1 MILIEDLH
9 KWFGDHHVLKGINL
23 KIEKGKTTVIL
34 GRSGCGKTVLVKHII
49 GLLKPDRGK
58 IYVDGIEITS
68 LPSHRMK
75 EVVKKFGMLFQ
86 SSALFDSMTVEENVA
101 FPLKEHTRLTE
112 EEIRKRVK
120 AKLEVVG
127 LKGIEDRYPS
137 ELSGGMK
144 KRVGLARAMAL
155 DPEYIIFDEPTTGVD
170 PVTAYSIDMLM
181 KETQRK
187 FNLTFIVI
195 THDIISTFRIAD
207 HIAMMEDGK
216 ILEEGTPEEIMNSSH
231 PEVRKF
237 IDIKTRE
244 VVSEE
249 RTVY

>member
-1 MILIEDLH
+1 MIVIEDLH

-23 KIEKGKTTVIL
+23 EIEKGKITVIL

-58 IYVDGIEITS
+58 IYIDGTEITS
-68 LPSHRMK
+68 LSWRKMK

-86 SSALFDSMTVEENVA
+86 GSALFDSMTVEENVA
-101 FPLKEHTRLTE
+101 FPLREHTKLSER
-112 EEIRKRVK
+112 EIKKRVRE
-120 AKLEVVG
+120 KLEVVG
-127 LKGIEDRYPS
+127 LRDVEHYYPS

-170 PVTAYSIDMLM
+170 PPTAYSIDVLM
-181 KETQRK
+181 KETQRR

-195 THDIISTFRIAD
+195 THDISSTFRIAD
-207 HIAMMEDGK
+207 KIAMMDDGK
-216 ILEEGTPEEIMNSSH
+216 IIEAGTPEEIMNSKNEDVKRFLEAH
-231 PEVRKF
+231 RVEAIR
-237 IDIKTRE
+237 
-244 VVSEE
+244 
-249 RTVY
+249 

>member
-1 MILIEDLH
+1 MIVIEDLH

-23 KIEKGKTTVIL
+23 KIEKGKITVIL

-58 IYVDGIEITS
+58 IYIDGTEITS
-68 LPSHRMK
+68 LSWRKMK

-86 SSALFDSMTVEENVA
+86 GSALFDSMTVEENVA
-101 FPLKEHTRLTE
+101 FPLREHTRLPE
-112 EEIRKRVK
+112 SEIKKRVK
-120 AKLEVVG
+120 EKLEVVG
-127 LKGIEDRYPS
+127 LKDVENYYPS

-170 PVTAYSIDMLM
+170 PPTAYSIDMLM
-181 KETQRK
+181 KETQRR

-195 THDIISTFRIAD
+195 THDISSTFRIAD
-207 HIAMMEDGK
+207 KIAMMEDGK
-216 ILEEGTPEEIMNSSH
+216 IIEAGTPEEIMNSKNEDVKRFLEAH
-231 PEVRKF
+231 RW
-237 IDIKTRE
+237 RL
-244 VVSEE
+244 
-249 RTVY
+249 

>member
-1 MILIEDLH
+1 MIVIEDLH

-23 KIEKGKTTVIL
+23 KIEKGKITVIL

-58 IYVDGIEITS
+58 IYIDGTEITS
-68 LPSHRMK
+68 LSWRKMK

-86 SSALFDSMTVEENVA
+86 GSALFDSMTVEENVA
-101 FPLKEHTRLTE
+101 FPLREHTRLPE
-112 EEIRKRVK
+112 SEIKKRVRE
-120 AKLEVVG
+120 KLEVVG
-127 LKGIEDRYPS
+127 LKDVENYYPS

-170 PVTAYSIDMLM
+170 PPTAYSIDMLM
-181 KETQRK
+181 KETQRR

-195 THDIISTFRIAD
+195 THDISSTFRIAD
-207 HIAMMEDGK
+207 KIAMMEDGK
-216 ILEEGTPEEIMNSSH
+216 IIEAGTPEEIMNSKNEDVKRFLEAH
-231 PEVRKF
+231 RLEVIR
-237 IDIKTRE
+237 
-244 VVSEE
+244 
-249 RTVY
+249 

>member
-1 MILIEDLH
+1 MIVIEDLH

-23 KIEKGKTTVIL
+23 KIEKGKITVIL

-58 IYVDGIEITS
+58 IYIDGIEITS
-68 LPSHRMK
+68 LSWRKMK

-86 SSALFDSMTVEENVA
+86 GSALFDSMTVEENVA
-101 FPLKEHTRLTE
+101 FPLREHTRLPE
-112 EEIRKRVK
+112 SEIKKRVRE
-120 AKLEVVG
+120 KLEVVG
-127 LKGIEDRYPS
+127 LKDVENYYPS

-170 PVTAYSIDMLM
+170 PPTAYSIDMLM
-181 KETQRK
+181 KETQRR

-195 THDIISTFRIAD
+195 THDISSTFRIAD
-207 HIAMMEDGK
+207 KIAMMEDGK
-216 ILEEGTPEEIMNSSH
+216 IIEAGTPEEIMNSKNEDVKRFLEAH
-231 PEVRKF
+231 RLEVIR
-237 IDIKTRE
+237 
-244 VVSEE
+244 
-249 RTVY
+249 

>member
-1 MILIEDLH
+1 MIVIEDLH

-23 KIEKGKTTVIL
+23 KIEKGKITVIL

-58 IYVDGIEITS
+58 IYIDGVEITS
-68 LPSHRMK
+68 LSWRKMK

-86 SSALFDSMTVEENVA
+86 NSALFDSMTVEENVA
-101 FPLKEHTRLTE
+101 FPLREHTRLPE
-112 EEIRKRVK
+112 SEIKKRVRE
-120 AKLEVVG
+120 KLEVVG
-127 LKGIEDRYPS
+127 LKDVENYYPS

-170 PVTAYSIDMLM
+170 PPTAYSIDMLM
-181 KETQRK
+181 KETQRR

-195 THDIISTFRIAD
+195 THDISSTFRIAD
-207 HIAMMEDGK
+207 KIAMMEDGK
-216 ILEEGTPEEIMNSSH
+216 IIEAGTPEEIMNSKNEDVKRFLEAH
-231 PEVRKF
+231 RLEVIR
-237 IDIKTRE
+237 
-244 VVSEE
+244 
-249 RTVY
+249 

>member
-1 MILIEDLH
+1 MIVIEDLH

-23 KIEKGKTTVIL
+23 KIEKGKITVIL

-58 IYVDGIEITS
+58 IYIDGVEITS
-68 LPSHRMK
+68 LSWRKMK

-86 SSALFDSMTVEENVA
+86 GSALFDSMTVEENVA
-101 FPLKEHTRLTE
+101 FPLREHTRLPE
-112 EEIRKRVK
+112 SEIKKRVRE
-120 AKLEVVG
+120 KLEVVG
-127 LKGIEDRYPS
+127 LKDVENYYPS

-170 PVTAYSIDMLM
+170 PPTAYSIDMLM
-181 KETQRK
+181 KETQRR

-195 THDIISTFRIAD
+195 THDISSTFRIAD
-207 HIAMMEDGK
+207 KIAMMEDGK
-216 ILEEGTPEEIMNSSH
+216 IIEAGTPEEIMNSKNEDVKRFLEAH
-231 PEVRKF
+231 RLEVIR
-237 IDIKTRE
+237 
-244 VVSEE
+244 
-249 RTVY
+249 